1 VKPFLLL
8 ASLAEDAAAA
18 EEEYQAYLR
27 FGGLAPDQLKRIR
40 MEAAPLPVNL
50 ARISPLPRTLH

>member
-8 ASLAEDAAAA
+8 ASLAEDAAA
-18 EEEYQAYLR
+18 EEDYQAYLR

-50 ARISPLPRTLH
+50 ARIRPLPRTLH